1 MSKRFLKYETEDVQ
15 NGTLPNISSDGVF
28 KSAGGGSSVQ
38 TDWNQTDETQPDY
51 IKNKPFGT
59 LYGKEIV
66 NVIIPLPSTSQD
78 SDGNY
83 LFPDNEL
90 PIHEDPSFVGPVDI
104 TLNGKSYENIQVHSS
119 SSSNVTDYIFET
131 DGLPFSL
138 TIAFYEGDRRS
149 YMDIKYSNSY
159 VGDVIIYD
167 KGKPYD
173 KPLPTRYLDIDY
185 LSENYFPVC
194 NNLSDILK
202 GQTLVYDANYKKFT
216 PSYDV
221 YLRSSTSGSMKTFKL
236 TVDDSGTL
244 SATEVTT

>member
-66 NVIIPLPSTSQD
+66 NVIALTSTSQD
-78 SDGNY
+78 SDGNHIFSY
-83 LFPDNEL
+83 DEL
-90 PIHEDPSFVGPVDI
+90 PMGNKFRCVGPVDI
-104 TLNGKSYENIQVHSS
+104 NIDGTLYENIQVSYTDASS
-119 SSSNVTDYIFET
+119 YGTYNFET
-131 DGLPFSL
+131 VGLPFSL
-138 TIAFYEGDRRS
+138 NIIAYYDYSSILNLTYSGNDYIGQIKIFDRGAQ
-149 YMDIKYSNSY
+149 
-159 VGDVIIYD
+159 VD
-167 KGKPYD
+167 KLLD
-173 KPLPTRYLDIDY
+173 TRYLDMDD
-185 LSENYFPVC
+185 LSANYFPRC
-194 NNLSDILK
+194 IGLESASS
-202 GQTLVYDANYKKFT
+202 GHTLVYDAAGKVFR
-216 PSYDV
+216 PSYEV
-221 YLRSSTSGSMKTFKL
+221 YLKSSTSGSMKKFKL

>member
-28 KSAGGGSSVQ
+28 KSDGGGSSVQ

-59 LYGKEIV
+59 LYGKEII
-66 NVIIPLPSTSQD
+66 NVIIPELSTSQD

-83 LFPDNEL
+83 LFPDKEL
-90 PIHEDPSFVGPVDI
+90 PIHGDPSIVGPVDI
-104 TLNGKSYENIQVHSS
+104 TLDGKSYENIQVHSS
-119 SSSNVTDYIFET
+119 SSSSVTDYIFET

-138 TIAFYEGDRRS
+138 TIAFYTGDLRS
-149 YMDIKYSNSY
+149 YLDIKYSNAY

-167 KGKPYD
+167 KGQPYD
-173 KPLPTRYLDIDY
+173 KPLPTRYLDIDV
-185 LSENYFPVC
+185 LSRDYFPRC
-194 NNLSDILK
+194 TDLDYCLK
-202 GQTLVYDANYKKFT
+202 GQTLVYNATYKKFE

-221 YLRSSTSGSMKTFKL
+221 YLKSSTSGSTKKFKL